1 MEKEKEKKV
10 VEGNNANPE
19 TAGKE
24 PTNQEQAP
32 GLGQMPKEVPNP
44 DKGSKGKD
52 KKKAIIT
59 LLCIAIAAVVAGGI
73 FLISFAHTKT

>member
-1 MEKEKEKKV
+1 MEKEKKV

-19 TAGKE
+19 PAGKE

-52 KKKAIIT
+52 KKKAITPPIPARQHRT
-59 LLCIAIAAVVAGGI
+59 PPKRVLAR
-73 FLISFAHTKT
+73 